1 MATKEQTLVHLI
13 YIHGFNGDETTF
25 QSFPTDL
32 QQHLNT
38 VIPANA
44 TYRVQ
49 TSLYPTYKS
58 VKPISTCTKNF
69 LEWLNTQPPGYV
81 ILLAHSMGGLLA
93 AEAVTH
99 ASNNPDKYPGA
110 RPSRIIGMI
119 SFDVPYLGM
128 HPHVVITGLASLFA
142 KDEGKETETS
152 LNDQDPDVC
161 FVDGRVTDDWE
172 SYKRNMPQRGSAAS
186 IQMPTSPASPNL
198 LGPTRA
204 EMSPFPPPRAS
215 SSSSSLYSSTSSP
228 SSSFVERAGGFLAS
242 KADDPLVRW
251 ARKHRSDPVNAGK
264 AWLID
269 HFQFGSCMFDPAGLT
284 QRYRTLVAWN
294 GQWVNYWTETVR
306 KPPSYALSMSS
317 SPSISTAG
325 SPSPSMEDST
335 TAASLTTGDPPADSL
350 GKREEVV
357 DNDLALLDG
366 RTAALSLDTLSKASP
381 TDSSKPLD
389 APPSPTSSNDSPFVT
404 PCGSPGASTVQITDA
419 PAVKSPSPDAALVN
433 GSADSAIASDTTASD
448 TAAAPTDTK
457 SAEKEAK
464 LRAKEDKEREKARQK
479 EDKQRE
485 KEAKAA
491 EKEAKAAEKEAK
503 QREKARAKEEQE
515 REKEVKRLRKEKEA
529 EQKALQA
536 EQKKREAEEK
546 KREAEEKK
554 QQTEREKALEK
565 EQKALTKEQ
574 KALTKEQKPRHFV
587 VLPTGLGQILGGGER
602 WESVPIAGVEDEVAA
617 HCGLF
622 IRGQNLDYDGLVA
635 RVGRKVMDWCETARA
650 I

>member
-1 MATKEQTLVHLI
+1 MAIKEQTLVHLI

-433 GSADSAIASDTTASD
+433 GSADSAIASDTAASD
-448 TAAAPTDTK
+448 TAAAPTDTNPP
-457 SAEKEAK
+457 
-464 LRAKEDKEREKARQK
+464 RRRPT
-479 EDKQRE
+479 
-485 KEAKAA
+485 
-491 EKEAKAAEKEAK
+491 
-503 QREKARAKEEQE
+503 RAKEEQE

-554 QQTEREKALEK
+554 QQTERE
-565 EQKALTKEQ
+565 KALTKEQ

-622 IRGQNLDYDGLVA
+622 IRGQNMDYDGLVA